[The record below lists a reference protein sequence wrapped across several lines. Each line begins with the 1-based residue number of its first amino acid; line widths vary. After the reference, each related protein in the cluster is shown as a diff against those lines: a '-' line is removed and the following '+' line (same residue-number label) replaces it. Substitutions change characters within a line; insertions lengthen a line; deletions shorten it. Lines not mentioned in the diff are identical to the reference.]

1 MNKQKFKIL
10 AIVDGVLI
18 VALVV
23 VMFVFKGQLNEQAQT
38 TVKDQVGAYK
48 AIVNTTL
55 QEQWKSMDQYG
66 MAWKLVY
73 STIAGANTEA
83 AFDANVK
90 KIFED
95 TGARVKQLSYMYT
108 AANIPDKV
116 QSDISAVG
124 LAEQFLLKDEGG
136 VKELACGKNC
146 VVKFTFVKG
155 KLKESDYK
163 ALVEYN
169 FAENFKVA
177 EAAPY
182 HFE

>member
-38 TVKDQVGAYK
+38 TVKEQVGAYK

-55 QEQWKSMDQYG
+55 QEQWKS
-66 MAWKLVY
+66 KLVY

-169 FAENFKVA
+169 FAENFTVA
-177 EAAPY
+177 KAAPY